1 MSISSETKQKIRQ
14 RADYACEYCG
24 VSESDV
30 GGELTID
37 HYRPQSASGSD
48 EPENLIYACHR
59 CNLYK
64 SDYWTTDSAFPRLWN
79 PRNDSFDEH
88 FWLSNNGKIFA
99 LTETA
104 ALTIKKLRLNR
115 EPLVKHRRQKA
126 EQIARREQI
135 KHLRDAAQLLR
146 RTNEEQ
152 TNLLKEQQKV
162 LSEQQQLLKILL
174 DTKKS
179 N

>member
-1 MSISSETKQKIRQ
+1 MSISSGTKQKIRQ
-14 RADYACEYCG
+14 HADYACEYCG

-37 HYRPQSASGSD
+37 HYQPQSADGGD
-48 EPENLIYACHR
+48 EPENLIYSCHR

-64 SDYWTTDSAFPRLWN
+64 SDYWADAESTRLWN
-79 PRNDSFDEH
+79 PRDESFDEH

-126 EQIARREQI
+126 EQTAQREQI
-135 KHLRDAAQLLR
+135 KHLRNAAALLR

-152 TNLLKEQQKV
+152 ANLLKEQRKV
-162 LSEQQQLLKILL
+162 LSEQHQLLRILL
-174 DTKKS
+174 DTEKS
-179 N
+179 K

>member
-24 VSESDV
+24 VSESGV

-37 HYRPQSASGSD
+37 HYRPQAVSGSD
-48 EPENLIYACHR
+48 EPENLVYACHR

-64 SDYWTTDSAFPRLWN
+64 SDYWADAKSPRLWN
-79 PRNDSFDEH
+79 PRDESFDEH

-135 KHLRDAAQLLR
+135 KHLRDAVELLR

-152 TNLLKEQQKV
+152 ANLLEEQRKL
-162 LSEQQQLLKILL
+162 LSEQQQLLKILF
-174 DTKKS
+174 DTEKS
-179 N
+179 K